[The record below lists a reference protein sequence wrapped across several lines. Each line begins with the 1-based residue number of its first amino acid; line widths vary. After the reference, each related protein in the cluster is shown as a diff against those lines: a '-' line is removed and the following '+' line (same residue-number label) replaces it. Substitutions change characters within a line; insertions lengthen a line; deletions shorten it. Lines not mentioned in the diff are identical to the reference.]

1 MKKNNN
7 IITLRQITAENW
19 ERAIQLKV
27 SEEQKNFVASNL
39 YSIAQVQFLP
49 DFKAMGVY
57 VEEELVGFALYGID
71 PDDGNYW
78 IYRLMIDEKS
88 QGKGYGKAALT
99 EVLKDIKSGNST
111 SIPLVMIGYE
121 PDNLLA
127 KRLYENAGFVETEIA
142 SWGEQLAKLELKSAE
157 DKGEADVVEALNVHM
172 EHYTEMALDLWPEST
187 KDELQESFQQIMTS
201 ERDKILFY
209 RLGSE
214 FVSFI
219 HLSIRV
225 DYVEGTESSPTGY
238 IEGIYVKPQ
247 HRRKGYSAKLVEV
260 GEQWLKKKGCKQI
273 GSDIHLDNHV
283 SYDFHI
289 GLGFKEAS
297 RLIAFIKD
305 IEG

>member
-1 MKKNNN
+1 MK
-7 IITLRQITAENW
+7 ITLRPITAENW

-27 SEEQKNFVASNL
+27 SEEQKKFVASNL
-39 YSIAQVQFLP
+39 FSIAQVQFLR
-49 DFKAMGVY
+49 DFKAMGIY
-57 VEEELVGFALYGID
+57 AGEKMVGFALYGID

-99 EVLKDIKSGNST
+99 EVLKDIESENST
-111 SIPLVMIGYE
+111 SIPFVMIGYE

-127 KRLYENAGFVETEIA
+127 KKLYENAGFVEMEIA
-142 SWGEQLAKLELKSAE
+142 SWGEQLAKLELKTAV
-157 DKGEADVVEALNVHM
+157 DKGEADVVEASSDHI
-172 EHYTEMALDLWPEST
+172 EYYIEMALDLWPEST
-187 KDELQESFQQIMTS
+187 EDELHESFQQIMAS
-201 ERDKILFY
+201 ERDKVLFY

-238 IEGIYVKPQ
+238 IEGIYVKPP
-247 HRRKGYSAKLVEV
+247 HRRKGYSSKLVEV
-260 GEQWLKKKGCKQI
+260 GGQWLKKKGCKQI
-273 GSDIHLDNHV
+273 GSDIHFDNHV

-289 GLGFKEAS
+289 GMGFKEAS

>member
-1 MKKNNN
+1 MKK
-7 IITLRQITAENW
+7 IKLRQITAENW
-19 ERAIQLKV
+19 DTAIQLKV
-27 SEEQKNFVASNL
+27 SEDQKSFVASNL
-39 YSIAQVQFLP
+39 YSIAQVQFLS
-49 DFKAMGVY
+49 DFKAMGVFA
-57 VEEELVGFALYGID
+57 EEEMVGFALYGID

-99 EVLKDIKSGNST
+99 EVLKDIKIGNST
-111 SIPLVMIGYE
+111 FIPLVMIGYE
-121 PDNLLA
+121 AENHQA
-127 KRLYENAGFVETEIA
+127 KKLYKNAGFVETEIA
-142 SWGEQLAKLELKSAE
+142 PWGEQLAKLELNTEEGKDES
-157 DKGEADVVEALNVHM
+157 GVVEASNNHI
-172 EHYTEMALDLWPEST
+172 EHYTEMALNLWPEST
-187 KDELQESFQQIMTS
+187 EGELHESFQQIMAS
-201 ERDKILFY
+201 KRDKVLFY

-225 DYVEGTESSPTGY
+225 DYVEGTKSSPTGY

-247 HRRKGYSAKLVEV
+247 HRRKGYSTKLVKV
-260 GEQWLKKKGCKQI
+260 GELWLKEKGCKQM
-273 GSDIHLDNHV
+273 GSDIHLHNDV

-289 GLGFKEAS
+289 GMGFKEAS

>member
-1 MKKNNN
+1 MK
-7 IITLRQITAENW
+7 ITLRQITAENW
-19 ERAIQLKV
+19 EKAIQLKV
-27 SEEQKNFVASNL
+27 SEDQQSFVASNL
-39 YSIAQVQFLP
+39 YSLAQVQYLT

-57 VEEELVGFALYGID
+57 EEEEMVGFAMYGID

-88 QGKGYGKAALT
+88 QGKGFGKAALD
-99 EVLKDIKSGNST
+99 EVLKDIRNTNST
-111 SIPLVMIGYE
+111 AVPFVVLGYE
-121 PDNLLA
+121 PNNHLA
-127 KRLYENAGFVETEIA
+127 KKLYENAGFVETEMA
-142 SWGEQLAKLELKSAE
+142 SWGEQLAKLELRASNDNKESN
-157 DKGEADVVEALNVHM
+157 VVEALSVHK

-187 KDELQESFQQIMTS
+187 EKELHESFHEIMAS
-201 ERDKILFY
+201 DRDIILFY
-209 RLGSE
+209 RLDSE

-219 HLSIRV
+219 HLSIRI
-225 DYVEGTESSPTGY
+225 DYVEGTESTPTGY

-260 GEQWLKKKGCKQI
+260 GEQWLRKKGCKQI

-289 GLGFKEAS
+289 GMGFKEAS

-305 IEG
+305 IKG

>member
-1 MKKNNN
+1 MK
-7 IITLRQITAENW
+7 ITLRQITAENW
-19 ERAIQLKV
+19 EKAIQLQV
-27 SEEQKNFVASNL
+27 SESQKNFVASNL

-57 VEEELVGFALYGID
+57 ADEDMVGFAMYGID

-88 QGKGYGKAALT
+88 QGKGLGKAALD
-99 EVLKDIKSGNST
+99 EVLEDIKRENFT
-111 SIPLVMIGYE
+111 SVPLVMIGYE
-121 PDNLLA
+121 PDNQLA
-127 KRLYENAGFVETEIA
+127 KKLYENAGFIETGMA
-142 SWGEQLAKLELKSAE
+142 SWGEQLAKLKLKIE
-157 DKGEADVVEALNVHM
+157 GDKGGSDVVEASS
-172 EHYTEMALDLWPEST
+172 EDIGHYTDMALDLWPKSKAE
-187 KDELQESFQQIMTS
+187 ELYESFRDIMAS
-201 ERDKILFY
+201 KRDKILFY

-225 DYVEGTESSPTGY
+225 DYVEGSESSPTGY
-238 IEGIYVKPQ
+238 IEGVYVKPS

-260 GEQWLKKKGCKQI
+260 GEQWLRKKGCKQI

-289 GLGFKEAS
+289 GMGFTEAS
-297 RLIAFIKD
+297 RLVAFIKD